1 MNITIHRASSR
12 GHANH
17 GWLDTYHTF
26 SFANYFNPER
36 MQFGA
41 LRVLN
46 DDKVLPEEGFGTHP
60 HKNMEIV
67 TVVLDGELEHRDS
80 MGSRGV
86 IKAGEIQKM
95 SAGSG
100 ITHSEM
106 NPSLSK
112 PVHFLQIWIEPN
124 IDDVKPEY
132 MQAAPSPQELK
143 SRLVRIA
150 SPKSTDSPIT
160 LHQNAEIYQTLLEQ
174 DKTVSFDITP
184 AHKVWIHVATGAVSL
199 DGHPLIAG
207 DGVAVADE
215 TAEIRLRGIDPLSN
229 VLIFKLRT

>member
-1 MNITIHRASSR
+1 MFAIRASGDR
-12 GHANH
+12 GHTQTP
-17 GWLDTYHTF
+17 WLNSRHTF
-26 SFANYFNPER
+26 SFGSYYDPRYLGFSD
-36 MQFGA
+36 
-41 LRVLN
+41 LRVIN
-46 DDKVLPEEGFGTHP
+46 DDVVAPAEGFGTHP

-207 DGVAVADE
+207 DGGAVADE

-229 VLIFKLRT
+229 VLIFKLRA

>member
-1 MNITIHRASSR
+1 MFAIRASGDR
-12 GHANH
+12 GHTQTP
-17 GWLDTYHTF
+17 WLNSRHTF
-26 SFANYFNPER
+26 SFGSYYDPRYLGFSD
-36 MQFGA
+36 
-41 LRVLN
+41 LRVIN
-46 DDKVLPEEGFGTHP
+46 DDVVAPAEGFGTHP

-100 ITHSEM
+100 IIHSEM

-132 MQAAPSPQELK
+132 MQATPSPQELK

-174 DKTVSFDITP
+174 DKTVSFNITP
-184 AHKVWIHVATGAVSL
+184 AHKVWIHVATGAVNL

-215 TAEIRLRGIDPLSN
+215 TTEIRLRGIDPLSN
-229 VLIFKLRT
+229 VLIFKLRA

>member
-1 MNITIHRASSR
+1 MFAIRASGDR
-12 GHANH
+12 GHTQTP
-17 GWLDTYHTF
+17 WLNSRHTF
-26 SFANYFNPER
+26 SFGSYYDPRYLGFSD
-36 MQFGA
+36 
-41 LRVLN
+41 LRVIN
-46 DDKVLPEEGFGTHP
+46 DDVVAPAEGFGTHP

-199 DGHPLIAG
+199 DRHPLIAG

-229 VLIFKLRT
+229 VLIFKLRA

>member
-1 MNITIHRASSR
+1 MFAIRASGDR
-12 GHANH
+12 GHTQTP
-17 GWLDTYHTF
+17 WLNSRHTF
-26 SFANYFNPER
+26 SFGSYYDPRYLGFSD
-36 MQFGA
+36 
-41 LRVLN
+41 LRVIN
-46 DDKVLPEEGFGTHP
+46 DDVVAPAEGFGTHP

-80 MGSRGV
+80 MGSRSV

-184 AHKVWIHVATGAVSL
+184 AHKVWIHIATGAVSL
-199 DGHPLIAG
+199 DGHPLIAA
-207 DGVAVADE
+207 DGVAVAGE

-229 VLIFKLRT
+229 VLIFKLRA

>member
-1 MNITIHRASSR
+1 MFAIRASGDR
-12 GHANH
+12 GHTQTP
-17 GWLDTYHTF
+17 WLNSRHTF
-26 SFANYFNPER
+26 SFGSYYDPRYLGFSD
-36 MQFGA
+36 
-41 LRVLN
+41 LRVIN
-46 DDKVLPEEGFGTHP
+46 DDVVAPAEGFGTHP

-80 MGSRGV
+80 MGNRGV
-86 IKAGEIQKM
+86 IKACEIQKM

-229 VLIFKLRT
+229 VLIFKLRA

>member
-1 MNITIHRASSR
+1 MFAIRASGDR
-12 GHANH
+12 GHTQTP
-17 GWLDTYHTF
+17 WLNSRHTF
-26 SFANYFNPER
+26 SFGSYYDPRYLGFSD
-36 MQFGA
+36 
-41 LRVLN
+41 LRVIN
-46 DDKVLPEEGFGTHP
+46 DDVVAPAEGFGTHP

-160 LHQNAEIYQTLLEQ
+160 LHQNAEIYQTCLLYTSPSPR
-174 DKTVSFDITP
+174 DT
-184 AHKVWIHVATGAVSL
+184 
-199 DGHPLIAG
+199 
-207 DGVAVADE
+207 
-215 TAEIRLRGIDPLSN
+215 R
-229 VLIFKLRT
+229 

>member
-1 MNITIHRASSR
+1 
-12 GHANH
+12 
-17 GWLDTYHTF
+17 
-26 SFANYFNPER
+26 
-36 MQFGA
+36 
-41 LRVLN
+41 
-46 DDKVLPEEGFGTHP
+46 
-60 HKNMEIV
+60 
-67 TVVLDGELEHRDS
+67 

-174 DKTVSFDITP
+174 DKPS
-184 AHKVWIHVATGAVSL
+184 A
-199 DGHPLIAG
+199 LILLPHTKSGYTSQPVPSAST
-207 DGVAVADE
+207 D
-215 TAEIRLRGIDPLSN
+215 TR
-229 VLIFKLRT
+229 

>member
-1 MNITIHRASSR
+1 MFAIRASGDR
-12 GHANH
+12 GHTQTP
-17 GWLDTYHTF
+17 WLNSRHTF
-26 SFANYFNPER
+26 SF
-36 MQFGA
+36 
-41 LRVLN
+41 
-46 DDKVLPEEGFGTHP
+46 
-60 HKNMEIV
+60 
-67 TVVLDGELEHRDS
+67 
-80 MGSRGV
+80 
-86 IKAGEIQKM
+86 GEIQKM

-112 PVHFLQIWIEPN
+112 TVHFLQIWIEPN

-143 SRLVRIA
+143 SRFIRIA

-229 VLIFKLRT
+229 VLIFKLRA

>member
-1 MNITIHRASSR
+1 MFAIRASGDR
-12 GHANH
+12 GHTQTP
-17 GWLDTYHTF
+17 WLNSRHTF
-26 SFANYFNPER
+26 SFGSYYDPRYLGFSD
-36 MQFGA
+36 
-41 LRVLN
+41 LRVIN
-46 DDKVLPEEGFGTHP
+46 DDVVAPAEGFGTHP

-174 DKTVSFDITP
+174 DKTVSFNITP
-184 AHKVWIHVATGAVSL
+184 AHKVWIHVATGAVCL

-229 VLIFKLRT
+229 VLIFKLRA

>member
-1 MNITIHRASSR
+1 
-12 GHANH
+12 
-17 GWLDTYHTF
+17 
-26 SFANYFNPER
+26 
-36 MQFGA
+36 
-41 LRVLN
+41 
-46 DDKVLPEEGFGTHP
+46 
-60 HKNMEIV
+60 MEIV

-143 SRLVRIA
+143 SRLGRIA

-184 AHKVWIHVATGAVSL
+184 AHKVWIHIATGAVSL

-207 DGVAVADE
+207 DGVAVAGE

-229 VLIFKLRT
+229 VLIFKLRA

>member
-1 MNITIHRASSR
+1 MFAIRASGDR
-12 GHANH
+12 GHTQTP
-17 GWLDTYHTF
+17 WLNSRHTF
-26 SFANYFNPER
+26 SFGSYYDPRYLGFSD
-36 MQFGA
+36 
-41 LRVLN
+41 LRVIN
-46 DDKVLPEEGFGTHP
+46 DDVVAPAEGFGTHP

-106 NPSLSK
+106 KPSLSK

-199 DGHPLIAG
+199 DGHPLSAG

-229 VLIFKLRT
+229 VLIFKLRA

>member
-1 MNITIHRASSR
+1 MFAIRASGDR
-12 GHANH
+12 GHTQTP
-17 GWLDTYHTF
+17 WLNSRHTF
-26 SFANYFNPER
+26 SFGSYYDPRYLGFSD
-36 MQFGA
+36 
-41 LRVLN
+41 LRVIN
-46 DDKVLPEEGFGTHP
+46 DDVVAPAEGFGTHP

-80 MGSRGV
+80 MGSRSV

-174 DKTVSFDITP
+174 DKTVSFNITP

-199 DGHPLIAG
+199 AGHPLIAG
-207 DGVAVADE
+207 AGVAVADE

-229 VLIFKLRT
+229 VLIFKLRA

>member
-1 MNITIHRASSR
+1 MFAIRASGDR
-12 GHANH
+12 GHTQTP
-17 GWLDTYHTF
+17 WLNSRHTF
-26 SFANYFNPER
+26 SFGSYYDPRYLGFSD
-36 MQFGA
+36 
-41 LRVLN
+41 LRVIN
-46 DDKVLPEEGFGTHP
+46 DDVVAPAEGFGTHP

-174 DKTVSFDITP
+174 DKTVSFNITP

-207 DGVAVADE
+207 DGAAVADE

-229 VLIFKLRT
+229 VLIFKLRA

>member
-1 MNITIHRASSR
+1 MFAIRASGDR
-12 GHANH
+12 GHTQTP
-17 GWLDTYHTF
+17 WLNSRHTF
-26 SFANYFNPER
+26 SFGSYYDPRYLGFSD
-36 MQFGA
+36 
-41 LRVLN
+41 LRVIN
-46 DDKVLPEEGFGTHP
+46 DDVVAPAEGFGTHP

-150 SPKSTDSPIT
+150 SPQSTDSPIT

-184 AHKVWIHVATGAVSL
+184 AHKVWIHIATGAVSL

-207 DGVAVADE
+207 DGVAVTNE
-215 TAEIRLRGIDPLSN
+215 TAAIALRGIDPLSN
-229 VLIFKLRT
+229 VLIFKLRA

>member
-1 MNITIHRASSR
+1 
-12 GHANH
+12 
-17 GWLDTYHTF
+17 
-26 SFANYFNPER
+26 
-36 MQFGA
+36 
-41 LRVLN
+41 
-46 DDKVLPEEGFGTHP
+46 
-60 HKNMEIV
+60 
-67 TVVLDGELEHRDS
+67 

-174 DKTVSFDITP
+174 DKTVSFNITP

-229 VLIFKLRT
+229 VLIFKLRA